1 MGPSTSSCMRPRRT
15 SEPDHTHGLPA
26 RRRGW
31 QRDFRAGGPGPLG
44 GLGALI
50 IILAAGCDNV
60 SWGGLDFDVVPPP
73 ERAPPVVAAESDET
87 APRDIVL
94 PTDPVLFLAR
104 SDDAGARLLPLAAVG
119 ADGFASLHADDL
131 PEGFWRRFITE
142 RMRQGSE
149 YTLYL
154 DGRRAG
160 TFVLSG
166 AEVAAE
172 TGCPAIAIGTGEAEL
187 ADPVPRDGT
196 FLALPEGTLPPA
208 LDPAPDSATRVA
220 LEARHRRLGPIL
232 AERLLRARGA
242 GLPGNWQAA
251 LAQARAFP
259 TPEGSRGLVATLM
272 VGDTLGPGL
281 DDQGYAL
288 FFLATP
294 SADRSGTGLDTVYT
308 AFADY
313 PATGK
318 AAPEVV
324 DYLDWDR
331 DGWPAFV
338 LEVYGTVGR
347 RFDMLV
353 RDDEGAWARTP
364 LLSCGL

>member
-1 MGPSTSSCMRPRRT
+1 MRPRRT
-15 SEPDHTHGLPA
+15 SELEHAHAGRVC
-26 RRRGW
+26 RRER
-31 QRDFRAGGPGPLG
+31 QQDFRPGARGQLSA
-44 GLGALI
+44 LGALI

-73 ERAPPVVAAESDET
+73 ERAPPVAEADAEEPESRDVA
-87 APRDIVL
+87 L
-94 PTDPVLFLAR
+94 PSDPVLFVAR
-104 SDDAGARLLPLAAVG
+104 WDGGRVRLLPLAAVG
-119 ADGFASLHADDL
+119 ADGFAALHADDI
-131 PEGFWRRFITE
+131 PDGFWRRFITE

-149 YTLYL
+149 YTLYH

-166 AEVAAE
+166 AEVTTE
-172 TGCPAIAIGTGEAEL
+172 TGCPAFAIGTGEAEL
-187 ADPVPRDGT
+187 ADRVPRDGT

-208 LDPAPDSATRVA
+208 LDPAPDSATRAA
-220 LEARHRRLGPIL
+220 LEGRNRRLGPIL

-318 AAPEVV
+318 AAPAVV

-331 DGWPAFV
+331 DGWPSFV
-338 LEVYGTVGR
+338 LEVFGTVGR
-347 RFDMLV
+347 RFDMLA
-353 RDDEGAWARTP
+353 RDGEGEWTRTP